1 LDSSEAKTWQWWPLT
16 SDSPQ
21 GPLTRKAIC
30 IEQKRGAEKNHWMC
44 SPPSVAH
51 TLLCGKAIGA
61 TTLDPRAPPHPKKCT
76 TWVFSFFL
84 SLSSSGNGTTI
95 NTKHANQEALHVLF
109 FCPHSQEKGVPAFQR
124 KKKQGRKKENDN
136 LGCQKKK

>member
-1 LDSSEAKTWQWWPLT
+1 
-16 SDSPQ
+16 
-21 GPLTRKAIC
+21 
-30 IEQKRGAEKNHWMC
+30 
-44 SPPSVAH
+44 V
-51 TLLCGKAIGA
+51 CGKAIGA
-61 TTLDPRAPPHPKKCT
+61 TTLDPRAPHPKKCT

-95 NTKHANQEALHVLF
+95 INTKHANQEACFVLL
-109 FCPHSQEKGVPAFQR
+109 PHSQEKGVPAFQR

>member
-1 LDSSEAKTWQWWPLT
+1 
-16 SDSPQ
+16 
-21 GPLTRKAIC
+21 
-30 IEQKRGAEKNHWMC
+30 MC

-61 TTLDPRAPPHPKKCT
+61 TTLDPRAPHPKKCT

-84 SLSSSGNGTTI
+84 SLSSSA
-95 NTKHANQEALHVLF
+95 KHANQEACFVLL
-109 FCPHSQEKGVPAFQR
+109 PHSQEKGVPAFQR

>member
-1 LDSSEAKTWQWWPLT
+1 
-16 SDSPQ
+16 
-21 GPLTRKAIC
+21 
-30 IEQKRGAEKNHWMC
+30 MC

-61 TTLDPRAPPHPKKCT
+61 TTLDPRAPTPKNAQHG
-76 TWVFSFFL
+76 FFLSFFL
-84 SLSSSGNGTTI
+84 CLHSGNGTTI
-95 NTKHANQEALHVLF
+95 NTKHANQEACFVLL
-109 FCPHSQEKGVPAFQR
+109 PHSQEKGVPAFQR

>member
-30 IEQKRGAEKNHWMC
+30 IEQKRGAEKTIGCVHHQVLPTPYC
-44 SPPSVAH
+44 VARPLGP
-51 TLLCGKAIGA
+51 LLWIQG
-61 TTLDPRAPPHPKKCT
+61 PPHPKKCT